1 VARPRSDQRRNA
13 ILSAATRVVAA
24 QGLGASTAAI
34 AKEAGVSNGSLFLYF
49 ETKSALVNEL
59 YVLLKSE
66 TRAAAMDGLPA
77 DAEPREQLLHM
88 WTGWLRWATRD
99 PDRRRALAR
108 LEVADEVTEES
119 RRSVHEG
126 QGEMAAVLERCR
138 AQGPMADEPLDFV
151 LLLAGAISDATID
164 AVIREPE
171 VAAARSDA
179 AFEAVCRLLLG

>member
-1 VARPRSDQRRNA
+1 MARRNA
-13 ILSAATRVVAA
+13 ILSAAARVIAS

-66 TRAAAMDGLPA
+66 TRAAAMDGLPT
-77 DAEPREQLLHM
+77 DAQPREQLLHM
-88 WTGWLRWATRD
+88 WTGWLRSATGD

-119 RRSVHEG
+119 RRSVHAA
-126 QGEMAAVLERCR
+126 QGEMASVLERCR

-164 AVIREPE
+164 AVIRDPG

>member
-1 VARPRSDQRRNA
+1 MARPRSDQRRNA
-13 ILSAATRVVAA
+13 ILSAAARVVAS

-49 ETKSALVNEL
+49 ETKSVLVNEL
-59 YVLLKSE
+59 YLLLKSE
-66 TRAAAMDGLPA
+66 LGTAAMDGLPT

-99 PDRRRALAR
+99 PDRRRALAQ

-119 RRSVHEG
+119 RRTVHEA
-126 QGEMAAVLERCR
+126 QGEMARVLERCR
-138 AQGPMADEPLDFV
+138 AQGPMVDQPLEFV

-164 AVIREPE
+164 AVIRDPE
-171 VAAARSDA
+171 EAVARSDA
-179 AFEAVCRLLLG
+179 AFEAICRLLFG

>member
-1 VARPRSDQRRNA
+1 
-13 ILSAATRVVAA
+13 
-24 QGLGASTAAI
+24 
-34 AKEAGVSNGSLFLYF
+34 
-49 ETKSALVNEL
+49 
-59 YVLLKSE
+59 
-66 TRAAAMDGLPA
+66 
-77 DAEPREQLLHM
+77 M